1 MIVNMVHPGRG
12 IFGSDFGTTTF
23 VISKTYIKNY
33 VGRYYRLFDSQGEVH
48 GVEERRNAF
57 LLQKRITYHSTRRFY
72 EDSWN
77 ANSLLVTSP
86 NI

>member
-1 MIVNMVHPGRG
+1 MRNTMLRNNMIVNMVHPGRG

-57 LLQKRITYHSTRRFY
+57 YTEKDYIPFNKKIL
-72 EDSWN
+72 
-77 ANSLLVTSP
+77 
-86 NI
+86 